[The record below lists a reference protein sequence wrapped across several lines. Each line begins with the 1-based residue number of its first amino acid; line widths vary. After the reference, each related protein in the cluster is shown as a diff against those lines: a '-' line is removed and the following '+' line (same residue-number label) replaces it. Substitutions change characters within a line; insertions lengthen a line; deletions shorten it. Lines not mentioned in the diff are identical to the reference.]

1 MNISAN
7 TGRQVIF
14 PFDLLFACHYYLS
27 SLIEQGI
34 YWFSLFSE
42 AKATHPTDRHVQC
55 NCEYAVEEMQETKYR
70 HKMWLAPSPCFLL
83 SNGAYLR
90 DAVGM
95 VVNKEKGSV
104 KTYIVNLN
112 LAHN

>member
-1 MNISAN
+1 MRAK

-14 PFDLLFACHYYLS
+14 PFDLLFDCHYYLS

-42 AKATHPTDRHVQC
+42 AKSTQPTDRNVRF
-55 NCEYAVEEMQETKYR
+55 NCEYAVEEMQETKCR
-70 HKMWLAPSPCFLL
+70 HKMWLAPTPCFLS
-83 SNGAYLR
+83 SNGAYLH
-90 DAVGM
+90 DSVGL

-104 KTYIVNLN
+104 KSYIVNLN